1 MKKLFAILLA
11 VTMLFT
17 LTACKSEEQKAAD
30 EYLEKVE
37 KLMDK
42 ITDATEDQDLE
53 ALMSLS
59 EELTEL
65 IEEYDEIY
73 EALEEVDEEAAE
85 EFEDAL
91 DDLAESLPNF

>member
-30 EYLEKVE
+30 EYLKKVE
-37 KLMDK
+37 KLMDR

-59 EELTEL
+59 EELMEL
-65 IEEYDEIY
+65 AEEYDEIY

-85 EFEDAL
+85 EFEEAL
-91 DDLAESLPNF
+91 NDLAESMPDF

>member
-30 EYLEKVE
+30 EYLKKVE
-37 KLMDK
+37 KLMDR
-42 ITDATEDQDLE
+42 ITDATEDQDIE

-59 EELTEL
+59 EELMEL
-65 IEEYDEIY
+65 AEEYEEIY

-85 EFEDAL
+85 EFEEAL
-91 DDLAESLPNF
+91 NDLAESMPDF

>member
-37 KLMDK
+37 KLMDR
-42 ITDATEDQDLE
+42 ITDATEDQDIE

-59 EELTEL
+59 EELMEL
-65 IEEYDEIY
+65 AEEYDEIY

-85 EFEDAL
+85 EFEEAL
-91 DDLAESLPNF
+91 NDLAESMPDF